1 MQLMGF
7 LIAFALVPV
16 SFPAETIR
24 NVGVCPTAG
33 IKAIEKIE
41 GQNGKL

>member
-1 MQLMGF
+1 MQRMGF
-7 LIAFALVPV
+7 LIAFVLVPV

-24 NVGVCPTAG
+24 NVGVCPTAV

-41 GQNGKL
+41 AQNGKL